1 VADLHLLTESV
12 LTQIL
17 GFNTPLKI
25 RLLRKIRVLSRVLLM
40 LRLLKIGLL
49 KRVLSKPRLLKPRL
63 LKIRLLITA
72 LLRAPVDITLVAV
85 LSGCARNGKHRRQ
98 HNNSNFVPHTLSL
111 GLS

>member
-17 GFNTPLKI
+17 GFNIPLLKI
-25 RLLRKIRVLSRVLLM
+25 RLLRKIWVLNRVLLM
-40 LRLLKIGLL
+40 LRLLKIALL
-49 KRVLSKPRLLKPRL
+49 SVLSKPRLLKPRL

-72 LLRAPVDITLVAV
+72 LLRAPVDIIPVAV

-98 HNNSNFVPHTLSL
+98 HNNSDFVPHTLSL